1 MRKFEGCLY
10 VGPSD
15 QVTLE
20 RMIAD
25 GKTPQKIAK
34 RATIV
39 LMFGRG
45 HGTNAI
51 CREARVSKP
60 TVWRWQEAYME
71 GGLSRLLKDKGKGPR
86 AGKPR
91 VSDER
96 RLEIVRRTAKEKP
109 ANATHW
115 SARMLAN
122 SALVTRRYSA
132 CGESMA

>member
-1 MRKFEGCLY
+1 MRKIEGCLY

-34 RATIV
+34 RATIA
-39 LMFGRG
+39 LMSGRG
-45 HGTNAI
+45 YGTNAI
-51 CREARVSKP
+51 CRAARVSKP

-71 GGLSRLLKDKGKGPR
+71 GGLARLLKDKGKGKGPR

-91 VSDER
+91 VSDDK
-96 RLEIVRRTAKEKP
+96 RLEIVRRAWAP
-109 ANATHW
+109 PPR
-115 SARMLAN
+115 SASR
-122 SALVTRRYSA
+122 T
-132 CGESMA
+132 G